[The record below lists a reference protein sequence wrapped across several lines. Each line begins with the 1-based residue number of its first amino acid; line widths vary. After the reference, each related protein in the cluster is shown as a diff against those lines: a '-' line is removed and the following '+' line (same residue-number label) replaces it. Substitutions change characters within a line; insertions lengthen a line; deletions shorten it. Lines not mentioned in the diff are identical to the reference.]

1 MILKQFEKGECL
13 YANPLSVQED
23 LKGWKLEGRAKIS
36 FEHNRLHLENE
47 LDADLFGDHSHWVY
61 WCPIDFPDKIIIEWD
76 FYPLREPGLCM
87 FFFAAAGRKCED
99 LFDEQLPVRNG
110 VYPEYHSGAIN
121 ALHLSYFRHKYEDER
136 AFRTCNLR
144 KSFGFHLAAIG
155 ADPLP
160 PVEDALPPYHM
171 KLVKYEGMVQFS
183 INELVV
189 LEWVDDGQTYGP
201 IYGGGK
207 IGFRQMAP
215 MKAAYANLVIHQ
227 AILN

>member
-1 MILKQFEKGECL
+1 MRLIQFEKGECL

-23 LKGWKLEGRAKIS
+23 IKGWKLEGRAKIS
-36 FEHNRLHLENE
+36 FEYDRLHLENE
-47 LDADLFGDHSHWVY
+47 LDAELFGDHSHWVY
-61 WCPIDFPDKIIIEWD
+61 WCPIDFPDKIIIEWE

-87 FFFAAAGRKCED
+87 FFFAAAGRNGED
-99 LFDEQLPVRNG
+99 MFDEQLPVRNG
-110 VYPEYHSGAIN
+110 LYSEYHSGAIN
-121 ALHLSYFRHKYEDER
+121 ALHLSYFRHKYADER

-160 PVEDALPPYHM
+160 PVEDALSPYHM

-189 LEWVDDGQTYGP
+189 LEWEDDGQTYGP